1 MEVQRSRCYFFSC
14 EPVMSRGKKKETRA
28 PYVQIQSP
36 EAGLCRCSICA
47 CVFNPLPLWR
57 CTILYLRPVRWGHSH
72 PDTTHRHAW
81 PCQSEDWESSAK
93 VFNACIMFHL
103 DPPPPSLSDNS
114 SIQLWAI
121 LFTETFA
128 VQNVVTRVVIPDHL
142 FFFTAKNDPFTY
154 HFISHG
160 YYCTISWDSPWS
172 KPTKQVEVL
181 YLTRGGLWEEEE
193 AKSSWEP
200 RKMLRHRT

>member
-103 DPPPPSLSDNS
+103 DPPPPLSVTTAAFSCEQFCLQKHLLYKMWWLELWFQIICFSLLQKMILLLITS
-114 SIQLWAI
+114 SVMGTTVL
-121 LFTETFA
+121 LVGT
-128 VQNVVTRVVIPDHL
+128 VLDQNQP
-142 FFFTAKNDPFTY
+142 
-154 HFISHG
+154 
-160 YYCTISWDSPWS
+160 S
-172 KPTKQVEVL
+172 K
-181 YLTRGGLWEEEE
+181 
-193 AKSSWEP
+193 
-200 RKMLRHRT
+200 